1 LHIRTPVSRSYSLS
15 LYLLF
20 SSVLFLTRNEAGTEA
35 SPVSKVKRG
44 VSHSD
49 VTKLR
54 YIF

>member
-1 LHIRTPVSRSYSLS
+1 MSDEMAPKPDLKAVPKGDPADI
-15 LYLLF
+15 F
-20 SSVLFLTRNEAGTEA
+20 NDNEAGTEA
-35 SPVSKVKRG
+35 SSVSKVKRG